1 DQQNRFVDRERT
13 KAFYASHAGIEKMT
27 AGLGQL
33 FVTNVAPTVSQ
44 LTTLQQN
51 LPTTMPD
58 VTFTAADGSSGY
70 TLCWDATYPATCS
83 NTPPTSAVHEIEGG
97 PFQGMTGLITT
108 YWMDVTAHTA
118 AGGEAHLRR
127 KMQTAA
133 IPVFQFGIFSETD
146 LSFFP
151 GPVFNFGGRVHTNG
165 NLFLAAGSGLTL
177 ADRVT
182 AVGEVIRTNLSN
194 GWSTSSGY
202 TANVNIVTTAP

>member
-1 DQQNRFVDRERT
+1 
-13 KAFYASHAGIEKMT
+13 
-27 AGLGQL
+27 
-33 FVTNVAPTVSQ
+33 
-44 LTTLQQN
+44 
-51 LPTTMPD
+51 
-58 VTFTAADGSSGY
+58 
-70 TLCWDATYPATCS
+70 
-83 NTPPTSAVHEIEGG
+83 
-97 PFQGMTGLITT
+97 
-108 YWMDVTAHTA
+108 MDVTAHTA

-177 ADRVT
+177 ADRVP
-182 AVGEVIRTNLSN
+182 AVGAGIRPHLSN

-202 TANVNIVTTAP
+202 TANVNIVTTAPNLRPLAMTEGSLVNTIGSALNDPTWSVDVTNAYVASLRNGRTGARRLDLALA